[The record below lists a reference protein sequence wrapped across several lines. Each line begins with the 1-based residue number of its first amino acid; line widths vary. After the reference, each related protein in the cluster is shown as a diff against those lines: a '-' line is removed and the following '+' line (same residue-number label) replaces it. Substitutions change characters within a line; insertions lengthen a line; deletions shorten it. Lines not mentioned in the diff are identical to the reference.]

1 MPVSRPFADS
11 VDQKDSSQRS
21 EMCAESSSTRY
32 LLPTLLYFQYG
43 TSEAGGLCY
52 PRRLY
57 QYLYSIAHPYLAN
70 DARRWEEVWLGS
82 DGVATSARLTKH
94 SSVSQKVGLGL
105 ATLECSVRREC
116 SAIRSDGKS

>member
-32 LLPTLLYFQYG
+32 LLPTFLYFQYG
-43 TSEAGGLCY
+43 TSEAGGLCC

-57 QYLYSIAHPYLAN
+57 QYLYIIAHPYLAN
-70 DARRWEEVWLGS
+70 DGRRRWEVQ
-82 DGVATSARLTKH
+82 VA
-94 SSVSQKVGLGL
+94 
-105 ATLECSVRREC
+105 
-116 SAIRSDGKS
+116 KSGGMAWQ

>member
-43 TSEAGGLCY
+43 TSEAGDYVVL
-52 PRRLY
+52 
-57 QYLYSIAHPYLAN
+57 
-70 DARRWEEVWLGS
+70 
-82 DGVATSARLTKH
+82 DGYISTYTV
-94 SSVSQKVGLGL
+94 
-105 ATLECSVRREC
+105 
-116 SAIRSDGKS
+116 